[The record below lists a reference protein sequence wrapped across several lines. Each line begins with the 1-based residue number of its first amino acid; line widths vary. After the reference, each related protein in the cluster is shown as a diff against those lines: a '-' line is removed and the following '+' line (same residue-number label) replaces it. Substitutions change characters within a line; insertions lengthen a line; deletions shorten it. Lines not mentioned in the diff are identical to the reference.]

1 MTTSRKEQIV
11 SLLESDPNDTFLRYG
26 LAMELRKEASYPE
39 ARAEFEKLMRGNPPY
54 VAAWFMCGQMLAE
67 MDEIEESRTVL
78 REGIEIARQQGDAHA
93 AGEMGELLAS
103 LGSFGE

>member
-1 MTTSRKEQIV
+1 
-11 SLLESDPNDTFLRYG
+11 
-26 LAMELRKEASYPE
+26 MELRKEGSYAE
-39 ARAEFEKLMRGNPPY
+39 ARTEFEKLMHGKPPY

-67 MDEIEESRTVL
+67 IDQIDEARAVL
-78 REGIEIARQQGDAHA
+78 RDGIEIARQQGDAHA